1 MSIADADDKQ
11 FIQIVD
17 EMVMSAEHDSEL
29 AEGLKW
35 IDMQSR
41 KQGLTFYEMALVIL
55 KKHMAERRARE
66 WLKARTTA

>member
-1 MSIADADDKQ
+1 MSITEADDEQ
-11 FIQIVD
+11 FIKMVD

-41 KQGLTFYEMALVIL
+41 QQGLTFYEMALIIL
-55 KKHMAERRARE
+55 KKHVAEKRARE
-66 WLKARTTA
+66 WLKARTA

>member
-1 MSIADADDKQ
+1 MSITEADDEQ
-11 FIQIVD
+11 FIKMVD

-41 KQGLTFYEMALVIL
+41 KQGLTFYEMALIIL
-55 KKHMAERRARE
+55 KKHVAEKRAKE
-66 WLKARTTA
+66 WLKARTA